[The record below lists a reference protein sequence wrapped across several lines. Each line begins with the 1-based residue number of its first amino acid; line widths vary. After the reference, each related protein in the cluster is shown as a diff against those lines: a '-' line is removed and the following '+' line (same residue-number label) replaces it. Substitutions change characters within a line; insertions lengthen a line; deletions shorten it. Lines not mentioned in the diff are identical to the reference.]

1 MATQT
6 LSPKVDL
13 YQTFAN
19 EVLKLPPQEMR
30 KKCTELAY
38 GYSIINKF
46 LDSSGGGIKINEKKL
61 LKDLNMEV
69 KSKPRHKLSEE
80 DKKYRRDILR
90 TRKIFEEKEVNLPK
104 YLASS
109 PYSDRTAAFD
119 SLKRNL
125 DETLQKLKENRFQSI
140 KSNLEKDGG
149 YIQNIP
155 KITSYQLNQN
165 ELQNGD
171 IQSESIKRQ
180 IDSAKQFLNFQTNN
194 P

>member
-1 MATQT
+1 M
-6 LSPKVDL
+6 
-13 YQTFAN
+13 
-19 EVLKLPPQEMR
+19 
-30 KKCTELAY
+30 AY

-125 DETLQKLKENRFQSI
+125 DETTKTQRKQISI
-140 KSNLEKDGG
+140 
-149 YIQNIP
+149 Y
-155 KITSYQLNQN
+155 KI
-165 ELQNGD
+165 
-171 IQSESIKRQ
+171 
-180 IDSAKQFLNFQTNN
+180 
-194 P
+194 

>member
-1 MATQT
+1 M
-6 LSPKVDL
+6 
-13 YQTFAN
+13 
-19 EVLKLPPQEMR
+19 
-30 KKCTELAY
+30 AY

-61 LKDLNMEV
+61 FKDLNMEV

-90 TRKIFEEKEVNLPK
+90 TRKIYEEKETNLRK
-104 YLASS
+104 YLAAS
-109 PYSDRTAAFD
+109 PYSDRTAALD

-125 DETLQKLKENRFQSI
+125 DETLHKLKENRFQSI

-165 ELQNGD
+165 ELQNPD
-171 IQSESIKRQ
+171 LQSASTSNLHNIQLDFAKRNLLLGKQ
-180 IDSAKQFLNFQTNN
+180 DS
-194 P
+194 